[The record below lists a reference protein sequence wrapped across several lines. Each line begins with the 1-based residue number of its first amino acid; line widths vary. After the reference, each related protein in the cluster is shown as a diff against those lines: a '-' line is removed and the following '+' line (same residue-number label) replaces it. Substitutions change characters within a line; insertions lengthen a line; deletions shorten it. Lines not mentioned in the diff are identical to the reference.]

1 MSTTG
6 TVVTKLPARSL
17 KKGMVILMEGY
28 QFEIIDIHASNKADG
43 METAYLKWSGKGH
56 DPGTRFRRTQ
66 NDFPADQIISVIG
79 NVR

>member
-28 QFEIIDIHASNKADG
+28 QFEIIDIHASNKAAG
-43 METAYLKWSGKGH
+43 METAYLKWTGKGH
-56 DPGTRFRRTQ
+56 DPGGRFRRTQ
-66 NDFPADQIISVIG
+66 NDFPAEQIVSVI
-79 NVR
+79 VAPR

>member
-28 QFEIIDIHASNKADG
+28 QFEIIDIHASNKAEG
-43 METAYLKWSGKGH
+43 METAYLKWSGKGQ
-56 DPGTRFRRTQ
+56 DPGARFRRTQ
-66 NDFPADQIISVIG
+66 SDFPAEQVISVIG